1 MRHWWDAIRTIEGR
15 LSLRP
20 NDFAEQLEQE
30 MEEHRSTQY
39 RVLIQRVPR
48 LFNIVWAALLL
59 VAVVRSLYFAFHWG
73 IL

>member
-1 MRHWWDAIRTIEGR
+1 MI
-15 LSLRP
+15 LLNSLNRKWK
-20 NDFAEQLEQE
+20 DTEA
-30 MEEHRSTQY
+30 RKY

-48 LFNIVWAALLL
+48 LFNIVSAALLL